1 MKIFSCDQCGQPV
14 FFENVQCLHCGS
26 RLAFLPDTLSL
37 AALRPADLPQG
48 DAVASPDG
56 NAQPLQDTA
65 DAPAI
70 APAAGLWQH
79 INAPAPAPG
88 ESPRTYK
95 LCYNHV
101 QYQACNFAVPSDDPN
116 GLCISCRQTRL
127 LPDLSVPDNHERWYR
142 IENAKRRL
150 YYTLAQLG
158 LTSKGLDDPN
168 LPAPTYDFLADV
180 PGAAPVMTGHQNG
193 VITLNIA
200 EADDD
205 ERVKRRVQLHE
216 PYRTLLGHLRHE
228 SGHFYWD
235 QLIRDGGRTA
245 AFREV
250 FGDESLDYGEAL
262 KAHYA
267 ASQNADGPSWRDQ
280 FVSAYARS
288 HPWEDWAETWAHY
301 LHMVDLL
308 ETAAS
313 YQTSLVIPGT
323 RARALGP
330 DDPFEQKESDFDTW
344 IQQWVPVT
352 LLLNSLNRSLGQD
365 DAYPFALS
373 EGALRK
379 LRYVHDVIREAT
391 HKAPS
396 EPNGMQDAPIENSG
410 PQGEPM
416 HDAPADALA
425 DAPAMTPADAPLN

>member
-1 MKIFSCDQCGQPV
+1 V
-14 FFENVQCLHCGS
+14 N
-26 RLAFLPDTLSL
+26 APD
-37 AALRPADLPQG
+37 AA
-48 DAVASPDG
+48 PDG
-56 NAQPLQDTA
+56 R
-65 DAPAI
+65 
-70 APAAGLWQH
+70 
-79 INAPAPAPG
+79 
-88 ESPRTYK
+88 PRTYR
-95 LCYNHV
+95 LCHNHLV
-101 QYQACNFAVPSDDPN
+101 YQACNFAVPSDDPN

-127 LPDLSVPDNHERWYR
+127 LPDLSIPANHARWYR

-158 LTSKGLDDPN
+158 LTSKGIDDPN
-168 LPAPTYDFLADV
+168 LSSPTYDFLGDV

-235 QLIRDGGRTA
+235 RLIRDGGRTDG
-245 AFREV
+245 FRVV

-267 ASQNADGPSWRDQ
+267 ASQDASGPSWRDAY
-280 FVSAYARS
+280 VSAYARS

-313 YQTSLVIPGT
+313 YHTSLVIPGT
-323 RARALGP
+323 RAKTLGP
-330 DDPFEQKESDFDTW
+330 EDPFEQKESDFDTW

-373 EGALRK
+373 EGALHK

-391 HKAPS
+391 HKMTS
-396 EPNGMQDAPIENSG
+396 EPNGGHDNAPAAEPG
-410 PQGEPM
+410 PSTSS
-416 HDAPADALA
+416 HDAQGYDHSNAQPMQ
-425 DAPAMTPADAPLN
+425 AMNAQMN